1 MFVRYQTLMDLR
13 KSNFCGNETDKT
25 CMRGVGIVGSNDN
38 TQYAHLGGHHHD
50 RAVTGLW
57 VVSLHD
63 GKRGTHQISQGA
75 SLLAS
80 QRNIAGMTVRDTVL
94 VHPRQT
100 SDPHSHQCACLHNP
114 KSLEAALA
122 AEEPLERNVVIRHV
136 SRDGRGAPWPDVRR
150 ARPQLRQGTKSNRAI
165 LI

>member
-1 MFVRYQTLMDLR
+1 MELLSLIVSGPNKQSSDKHERGNQLLFVRYQTLMDLR

-38 TQYAHLGGHHHD
+38 THYAHLGGHHHD

-80 QRNIAGMTVRDTVL
+80 QRTLLG
-94 VHPRQT
+94 
-100 SDPHSHQCACLHNP
+100 
-114 KSLEAALA
+114 
-122 AEEPLERNVVIRHV
+122 
-136 SRDGRGAPWPDVRR
+136 
-150 ARPQLRQGTKSNRAI
+150 
-165 LI
+165 